1 MVNKQKLYKLKRVF
15 RFKMVRFISFLG
27 EGQSDKNL
35 LGNKG
40 AKLDELVKLGMP
52 VPQGFTLTTEAY
64 RAWVREGGISSAIE
78 QEIKEALSSLE
89 ERSALSFGGREKPL
103 FVSVRSGASVSM
115 PGMLETISNVGATDP
130 SIAGLADQ
138 YQNTEFAYQTYRA
151 FMHQYMEIIH
161 GERPAFGTLAKEIIF
176 PVLLLYLS
184 NVGNYELKRF
194 LNYIRNGKN
203 IELASSHNSPEYWLN
218 KERVFQA
225 MLAEGVRLT
234 GSAVKKF
241 NYEQD
246 TFRSGKIAR
255 ITEDGIKVLF
265 EGDTF
270 EEIPFKY
277 LDFKEK
283 KKILDLSPEILQ
295 QAEAYLAERSTVGQ
309 FAPDTLRIR
318 RALTD
323 IPDDPFQQLL
333 SCVQGVFCSWNGNKA
348 REYRDL
354 HKIPSDLGTA
364 VTIQRMIFGN
374 IGNESGT
381 AVCFSSSPNTGE
393 RELHGEFLLGHQ
405 GESLVSGNISPKP
418 ISELESGQPKVY
430 SFIDEKAA
438 ILEQHFGRPQDI
450 EVTWETPDAVYIL
463 QTRDAVLN
471 PSGNVG
477 YVLREYKK
485 GKLTEREVIQKITL
499 ADLESLANRT
509 VVDVLS
515 GMQPLTKGK
524 SILNGVVIGKVATT
538 IDEVM
543 ALQESP
549 VIYCAQKTSTE
560 DIRALRNAA
569 AFLTAQGGEY
579 SHAGVVA
586 RQLQRIAVVGCEN
599 MRVQEGSV
607 QFGEHAFRS
616 GALVTVN
623 GYDGSVYKG
632 VLETRTGRA
641 SPEVAEVVRIARE
654 LVGKLPVVY
663 EVHCVDDIAG
673 ISMTNGSRILYCYDF
688 DCLTASGVLDDIKHN
703 KKDLNK
709 EIKMHAKKTYLALH
723 EKLRS
728 NPIILQWNGKYN
740 TTLDERGV
748 DHVYVRQQ
756 FVDEFMK
763 RASKEKASVEKE
775 PLGLKNGENVVIVR
789 PWAIEES
796 YFIAAKG
803 VIQ

>member
-1 MVNKQKLYKLKRVF
+1 
-15 RFKMVRFISFLG
+15 MVRFISFLG

-52 VPQGFTLTTEAY
+52 VPQGFTITTEAY

-78 QEIKEALSSLE
+78 QEIKEALGSLE

-103 FVSVRSGASVSM
+103 FVSVRSGAPVSM

-130 SIAGLADQ
+130 SIAGLAEH
-138 YQNTEFAYQTYRA
+138 YQNTEFAYRTYRA
-151 FMHQYMEIIH
+151 FMQQYMEIIH
-161 GERPAFGTLAKEIIF
+161 GERPAFGALAKDVVF
-176 PVLLLYLS
+176 PVLLRYLRHFYDDDCQGLRS
-184 NVGNYELKRF
+184 FLDEINKGNNLE
-194 LNYIRNGKN
+194 
-203 IELASSHNSPEYWLN
+203 AVSSGTSPEYWLN
-218 KERVFQA
+218 KERMFKA
-225 MLAEGVRLT
+225 MLVDKVRVT
-234 GSAVKKF
+234 GSAVKKY

-270 EEIPFKY
+270 EEIPFKDI
-277 LDFKEK
+277 DFKDMNDRK

-354 HKIPSDLGTA
+354 HKIPSDVGTA
-364 VTIQRMIFGN
+364 VTIQRMVFGN

-381 AVCFSSSPNTGE
+381 AVCFSSSPNTGQ

-405 GESLVSGNISPKP
+405 GESLVSGNVSPKS
-418 ISELESGQPKVY
+418 ISELERSQPKVY
-430 SFIDEKAA
+430 SFIDQKAA
-438 ILEQHFGRPQDI
+438 ALEKHFGRPQDI
-450 EVTWETPDAVYIL
+450 EVTWESPDAVYIL
-463 QTRDAVLN
+463 QTRDAMLT
-471 PSGNVG
+471 PPGNVG

-485 GKLTEREVIQKITL
+485 GKLTEKEVIQKITL
-499 ADLESLANRT
+499 ADLESLANRI
-509 VVDVLS
+509 VVDAPS
-515 GMQPLTKGK
+515 GMHPLTKGK

-543 ALQESP
+543 ALQGSP
-549 VIYCAQKTSTE
+549 VVYCAQKTSTE
-560 DIRALRNAA
+560 DIRALRNAT

-586 RQLQRIAVVGCEN
+586 RQLQRVAIVGCEN

-607 QFGEHAFRS
+607 QFGEHTFLS
-616 GALVTVN
+616 GALLTVN

-632 VLETRTGRA
+632 ALETRTGRA
-641 SPEVAEVVRIARE
+641 SPEVAEVVRIARG
-654 LVGKLPVVY
+654 LVEKFPVVY

-673 ISMTNGSRILYCYDF
+673 VTMTNGSRILYCYDF

-703 KKDLNK
+703 KKDLKK
-709 EIKMHAKKTYLALH
+709 EIKARAKKTYMSLH
-723 EKLRS
+723 EKAGS
-728 NPIILQWNGKYN
+728 NSIILQWTGRYN

-748 DHVYVRQQ
+748 DPAYVRQQ
-756 FVDEFMK
+756 FVDEFVR
-763 RASKEKASVEKE
+763 RASKEKASVDKE
-775 PLGLKNGENVVIVR
+775 LLGLKNGENVVIVR
-789 PWAIEES
+789 PWALEES

-803 VIQ
+803 AIQ